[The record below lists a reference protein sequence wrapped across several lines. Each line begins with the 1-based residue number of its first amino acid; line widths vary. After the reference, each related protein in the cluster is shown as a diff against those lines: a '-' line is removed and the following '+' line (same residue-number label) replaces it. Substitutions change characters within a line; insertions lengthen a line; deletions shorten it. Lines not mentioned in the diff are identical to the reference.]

1 MRMTDRRISR
11 YIPVFGVIAV
21 LVQAVTG
28 SAPVAAQEAHR
39 LPVPAFTIYPGQ
51 IVQDDMLVDAQISGL
66 LPAGVIDTR
75 AQLLGRVARR
85 TLLSG
90 QPVTKVAVGDARLIV
105 NGARVPVIYQEGA
118 LTILT
123 YATALQSGSAGET
136 VSLRN
141 LDSGR
146 TISGVVQ
153 ADGTVLVGAS

>member
-1 MRMTDRRISR
+1 M
-11 YIPVFGVIAV
+11 
-21 LVQAVTG
+21 
-28 SAPVAAQEAHR
+28 
-39 LPVPAFTIYPGQ
+39 
-51 IVQDDMLVDAQISGL
+51 
-66 LPAGVIDTR
+66 
-75 AQLLGRVARR
+75 
-85 TLLSG
+85 
-90 QPVTKVAVGDARLIV
+90 AVGDARLIV

-136 VSLRN
+136 VSVRN